1 MYKKIY
7 RSMCFLSVVT
17 LVITVVMTL
26 AACYTSFNNKFRD
39 EIKSESLVMA
49 QFLDSS
55 PSSYEI
61 LKSTTENFGE
71 KRISLISP
79 DGEVVY
85 DNRANINELENHNDR
100 PEISDAKKN
109 GFGEAER
116 YSVTTAQ
123 NLYYYAV
130 MLSDGFVLRV
140 ATTPNTI
147 TPMFYSVLV
156 SVLFI
161 SAMIYLLTAIVA
173 TRLTDN
179 IIKPIET
186 ISSFSEDSFDNIYEE
201 IQPFLKRI
209 ARQNKEIS
217 HQTSKAITQKARI
230 QTIMDNISEGLL
242 IIDKNSEILS
252 VNDCALNIFSTN
264 EAGVKHR
271 NFENLTENEE
281 IRSALKKSLSGMRAN
296 ITFEANGKAYQIF
309 CSPVY
314 EKGEISGA
322 VMLLFDVTQKTETE
336 KIRREFTANVSHELK
351 TPLTTI
357 HGYAQIIDSGIAK
370 PGDIQGFVKKI
381 SKESSRLIALVDD
394 IIKLSHLDET
404 SESPEM
410 QNFSL
415 KTVVC
420 EVLETLSVNAR
431 EKGITITVNGDD
443 TTVHANLSQLTEMV
457 YNLTDNAIKY
467 NKDGGSVTVTIS
479 EKALSIADTGIG
491 IPKKY
496 YDRIFERFFRVDKS
510 HSKKVNGTGLGLS
523 IVKHLAKANNTEITV
538 SSKLGVGTEFTIH
551 FNEKT
556 K

>member
-281 IRSALKKSLSGMRAN
+281 IHSALKKSLSGMRAN

-381 SKESSRLIALVDD
+381 AKESSRLIALVDD